1 MTNEKQ
7 GVHYAWFIL
16 IGCCCCF
23 AGGMALTF
31 SIAGVYI
38 GPLGKALNLGPGDIG
53 LWIAVSG
60 PFSVISSPI
69 WGNLVATKNINFV
82 ATLGSI
88 LMIIGVLIFA
98 FASAHWMILTA
109 GAFIGA
115 ALPLWASIIG
125 PTLITNW
132 FTAEIRGRM
141 LGIAAAFTGVGTFIW
156 APLFTLLVNTA
167 GIQTAY
173 LINAA
178 LMALLLLP
186 WSLFVFKSKPSDKG
200 LEPFGPKSAKS
211 ETLAGATTV
220 GMKVVSAMK
229 TPAFWFAF
237 VAVAFCSL
245 GMGFNSNQPKFAEE
259 FLVPGYM
266 DAAAAA
272 LFGASM
278 ISVAAV
284 GNIIGKIIF
293 GAMTD
298 KFGLRITLLIFLVL
312 FALAFIFWLL
322 FKNPTMMLV
331 AAFLLGTH
339 NALPSVGLPLLAR
352 TLFGGKNFSKIWGI
366 THMGSSLVGGFGTA
380 IVGYTYQFTGS
391 YNSAMLFGIA
401 LVCVVGVFGM
411 ISTIWFGKLKF
422 NDVEEASTAKT
433 A

>member
-1 MTNEKQ
+1 
-7 GVHYAWFIL
+7 
-16 IGCCCCF
+16 
-23 AGGMALTF
+23 
-31 SIAGVYI
+31 
-38 GPLGKALNLGPGDIG
+38 
-53 LWIAVSG
+53 
-60 PFSVISSPI
+60 
-69 WGNLVATKNINFV
+69 
-82 ATLGSI
+82 
-88 LMIIGVLIFA
+88 
-98 FASAHWMILTA
+98 
-109 GAFIGA
+109 
-115 ALPLWASIIG
+115 
-125 PTLITNW
+125 
-132 FTAEIRGRM
+132 
-141 LGIAAAFTGVGTFIW
+141 W
-156 APLFTLLVNTA
+156 APLFTLIVNNIS
-167 GIQTAY
+167 IQVAY

-178 LMALLLLP
+178 LMAVLLLP

-200 LEPFGPKSAKS
+200 LEPFGPKSSKTENPA
-211 ETLAGATTV
+211 EATTV
-220 GMKVVSAMK
+220 GMKVISAMK

-278 ISVAAV
+278 ISTAAV

-298 KFGLRITLLIFLVL
+298 KFGLRVTLLVFLILFVSAFVL
-312 FALAFIFWLL
+312 WLL

-391 YNSAMLFGIA
+391 YNSAMLFGIG

-422 NDVEEASTAKT
+422 DDAEKAPATETA
-433 A
+433 